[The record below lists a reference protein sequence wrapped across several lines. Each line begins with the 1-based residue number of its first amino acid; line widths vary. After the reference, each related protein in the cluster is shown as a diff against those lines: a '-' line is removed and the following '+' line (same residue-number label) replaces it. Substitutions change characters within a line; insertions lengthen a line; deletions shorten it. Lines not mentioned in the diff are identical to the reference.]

1 MESTRLLVSDLDGT
15 LLGDDESLSQFAEWF
30 EARRPRWRLV
40 YCSGRL
46 FPSVVKAVRST
57 PLPPPDAVIGGVGTE
72 IRDYPD
78 GVSLGN
84 GWPSDAVSWDAAIVE
99 SELSAFP
106 ELDRQPGEFQ
116 TPFKQS
122 YYAVDLSSARL
133 HEIGRRLGAA
143 GQRVNLV
150 YSSSRDLDVL
160 PEGVNKGTAA
170 ARLAREWR
178 IEPWQVFVAGDTG
191 NDAAM
196 FAQGFRGIV
205 VGNAREE
212 LRRIQAPTIYK
223 ARRPFAAGVREG
235 LDFWLARSRRA

>member
-30 EARRPRWRLV
+30 ESRRPRWRLV
-40 YCSGRL
+40 YSSGRL
-46 FPSVVKAVRST
+46 FPSVIEAVRST
-57 PLPPPDAVIGGVGTE
+57 SLPPPDAVIGGVGTE

-78 GVSLGN
+78 GASLGN
-84 GWPSDAVSWDAAIVE
+84 GWPSDAVSWDVSTLE
-99 SELSAFP
+99 RELAAFP
-106 ELDRQPGEFQ
+106 ELERQPEEFQ
-116 TPFKQS
+116 SPFKRS
-122 YYAVDLSSARL
+122 YYAFDLLPARL
-133 HEIGRRLGAA
+133 EQIERHLGAA
-143 GQRVNLV
+143 GQRVNLI

-170 ARLAREWR
+170 ARLAREWQ
-178 IEPWQVFVAGDTG
+178 IQPWQVFVAGDTG

-223 ARRPFAAGVREG
+223 
-235 LDFWLARSRRA
+235 